1 MGRKH
6 RKQNN
11 PKGESIMT
19 ANEYVISVINKHALP
34 TKIDSY
40 TEQAVITPLKRLVT
54 NWAGNC
60 LCEIKLSGSRAKGT
74 AIDIAT
80 DLDLFISLSS
90 TTSNSLS
97 EIYDSLYVKL
107 LNSGIKPRK
116 QNVSIG
122 VTYGGKR
129 VDLVPGKRQSQ
140 YGNDHSL
147 YKRKS
152 DSWTKTNIDTHISN
166 VIHSGRRNEILA
178 LKIWRE
184 NHGIEFPSILL
195 ETLLIEALKGRST
208 TATADNV
215 LFLFKY
221 LQDHIS
227 TIRVLDPANTNNVL
241 SNDLS
246 VYEKQVIAKQAE
258 KSLSKPYWEQIIW

>member
-1 MGRKH
+1 
-6 RKQNN
+6 
-11 PKGESIMT
+11 MT
-19 ANEYVISVINKHALP
+19 ENEYVISVIRKHALP
-34 TKIDSY
+34 DRIDQY
-40 TEQAVITPLKRLVT
+40 TEQTVIAPLKRIVSS
-54 NWAGNC
+54 WAGDC

-74 AIDIAT
+74 AIDLAT

-97 EIYDSLYVKL
+97 EIYNSLYTIL
-107 LNSGIKPRK
+107 INSDIKARK

-122 VTYGGKR
+122 VSYGGEK

-152 DSWTKTNIDTHISN
+152 DSWTKTNVDSHINN
-166 VIHSGRRNEILA
+166 VINSGRRNEILA

-195 ETLLIEALKGRST
+195 ETLAINALGSRST
-208 TATADNV
+208 KTTAENV
-215 LFLFKY
+215 LYMLRY
-221 LQDHIS
+221 LKENILNVK
-227 TIRVLDPANTNNVL
+227 VLDPANTNNVL
-241 SNDLS
+241 SNDIS
-246 VYEKQVIAKQAE
+246 TYEKQLISRQAE
-258 KSLSKPYWEQIIW
+258 KSLAELYWERIIW

>member
-1 MGRKH
+1 
-6 RKQNN
+6 
-11 PKGESIMT
+11 MT
-19 ANEYVISVINKHALP
+19 SNEYVIGVIHKHALP
-34 TKIDSY
+34 TQIDPY
-40 TEQAVITPLKRLVT
+40 TEQTVITPLKRIVT
-54 NWAGNC
+54 TWAGDC

-90 TTSNSLS
+90 TTNNSLS
-97 EIYDSLYVKL
+97 EIYDSLYTKL
-107 LNSGIKPRK
+107 VNSGIKARK

-122 VTYGGKR
+122 VTYGGKK

-166 VIHSGRRNEILA
+166 VLRSGRRNEILA

-184 NHGIEFPSILL
+184 NHGIEFSSILL
-195 ETLLIEALKGRST
+195 EVLTIEALKGRST
-208 TATADNV
+208 TSTAENV
-215 LFLFKY
+215 LFMFTY
-221 LQDHIS
+221 LQNHIR
-227 TIRVLDPANTNNVL
+227 TIRVLDPANTNNIL
-241 SNDLS
+241 SDDLS
-246 VYEKQVIAKQAE
+246 AYEKLVIAKQAE
-258 KSLSKPYWEQIIW
+258 KSLSEPYWEQIIW